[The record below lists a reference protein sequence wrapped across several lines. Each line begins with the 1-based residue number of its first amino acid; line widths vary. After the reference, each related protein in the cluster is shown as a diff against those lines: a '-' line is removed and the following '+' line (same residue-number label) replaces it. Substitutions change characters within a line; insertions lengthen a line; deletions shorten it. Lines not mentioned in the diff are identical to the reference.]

1 VAFGRDLIIRAP
13 QALLG
18 EVVAGGAP
26 QVALVFTRASLLVLV
41 NKAVPIWP
49 GGPRAAW
56 LAIASAR
63 CLGTSL
69 VVNSQGRC

>member
-1 VAFGRDLIIRAP
+1 MAFGRDLIIRAP
-13 QALLG
+13 LLG